1 MSENGKKWPWLIPTT
16 QDDILKCLVLST
28 AQKIIIR
35 RVKKMTNPIPGQMVM
50 VSSAYR
56 EIMNESTDY
65 LEED

>member
-1 MSENGKKWPWLIPTT
+1 
-16 QDDILKCLVLST
+16 
-28 AQKIIIR
+28 
-35 RVKKMTNPIPGQMVM
+35 MTNPIPGQMVM